1 MTKYAG
7 DTEQIRV
14 LKEALKES
22 LKETLREVLREF
34 LLTPT
39 SEASPFPLYTV
50 KQVARTFGV
59 SGFTI
64 RAWVRQGEIHPRY
77 QVLSG
82 RTYRLIF
89 TTPDLLAFFER
100 NFPSE
105 ADLGHPCDPRSRK
118 GALIKKMFALNRLY
132 ARRRQPASREDR
144 EED

>member
-1 MTKYAG
+1 MKYPG
-7 DTEQIRV
+7 DTKEIEL
-14 LKEALKES
+14 LKRALKES

-59 SGFTI
+59 SGFTV
-64 RAWVRQGEIHPRY
+64 RAWARQGELHPRF
-77 QVLSG
+77 QALSG

-105 ADLGHPCDPRSRK
+105 ADLAHPCHPRSRK
-118 GALIKKMFALNRLY
+118 GALIEKIFAMNKLF
-132 ARRRQPASREDR
+132 ARRRQRAVPESE
-144 EED
+144 